1 MITYKGCVYM
11 DTFLEWVMFIAII
24 YLDFKMIQLQ
34 EDLKSVTYKI
44 EQIAKKVQVP
54 ENPINDD
61 LRDLLKDGK
70 DVEAVKL
77 ARETLGL
84 SLVEG
89 KQYID
94 SLKSDDT

>member
-1 MITYKGCVYM
+1 M

-24 YLDFKMIQLQ
+24 YLVFKVIQLQ
-34 EDLKSVTYKI
+34 EDLKGVTYKI